1 MKILEYKSADFWRD
15 LACACRS
22 DAAGAKISAAVES
35 VISKVRESGDAALEE
50 LTFKFDGARVP
61 APQMRVSPAEIKGA
75 LAAVGSPTRRP
86 YARRS
91 HASRRTTCTL
101 SRKTGALKIR
111 TGPS

>member
-22 DAAGAKISAAVES
+22 AAAGVKVSAAVES
-35 VISKVRESGDAALEE
+35 VISKVRGSGDAALEE

-75 LAAVGSPTRRP
+75 LAAVGSPDKKAIREAVACVKA
-86 YARRS
+86 YHM
-91 HASRRTTCTL
+91 HAFP
-101 SRKTGALKIR
+101 KN
-111 TGPS
+111 